1 VKMAREEANAAQAD
15 DVREGRVIFEW
26 LLRD

>member
-1 VKMAREEANAAQAD
+1 MAREEANAAQAD